1 MTLPI
6 VVAEHRGAHSMV
18 PVLGDDAAWVRDVRA
33 RLADF
38 RRVAADLPVFRVED
52 PDRVS
57 T

>member
-6 VVAEHRGAHSMV
+6 VVAEHRGAHSVV